1 MSNSLYS
8 KQLLTEG
15 TKFRVLCFMYQFF
28 RIDEN
33 NIATL
38 ANQTDSAFQQ
48 LLGHLVVNQPN
59 LQTAGKS
66 IQPILE
72 SFISNQN
79 SRIFCALADLY
90 EWYRTNMGFEILQL
104 TLKHINSIFRRPPYE
119 LRPYTRELTYAQ
131 RLIMIYH
138 VCDPSTW
145 GILTNAYELLYR
157 SQYSRPWEDKEK
169 FLPPT
174 RSNSR
179 VVPADAFRTIQECMS
194 TRIFVPSLLSNSAA
208 SEATGNRVAHSL
220 SSNALLLGSSSGGG
234 KVIKRRAFS
243 AVSKLKTAKEGAMGA
258 KSLSSSALDIAT
270 SKPRS
275 ISFGAGGSSVDSV
288 WKPAFCT
295 DPLEFQTQPLM
306 FNSANSFV
314 YPANWL
320 TTTVASVPVQKND
333 STFTMDSQSSIS
345 GLDFS
350 QAQQMLGT
358 NNAFQQQQ
366 QQHQQH
372 QQQQQQPQQL
382 PSSQLTNVFGLN
394 SNEIASALS
403 LSTSLTVPPTYT
415 ASAVYSE
422 PFSQQTVVSN
432 SSQFDGTAG
441 TGNVV
446 SSSEM
451 VSQEDAPFYGNLAFS
466 TSLME
471 DYSQ

>member
-1 MSNSLYS
+1 
-8 KQLLTEG
+8 
-15 TKFRVLCFMYQFF
+15 
-28 RIDEN
+28 
-33 NIATL
+33 
-38 ANQTDSAFQQ
+38 
-48 LLGHLVVNQPN
+48 
-59 LQTAGKS
+59 
-66 IQPILE
+66 
-72 SFISNQN
+72 
-79 SRIFCALADLY
+79 
-90 EWYRTNMGFEILQL
+90 MG
-104 TLKHINSIFRRPPYE
+104 RPPYE

-179 VVPADAFRTIQECMS
+179 IIPADAFRTIQECMS
-194 TRIFVPSLLSNSAA
+194 TRIFVPSLLSNSTA
-208 SEATGNRVAHSL
+208 SESTGNRVAHSL
-220 SSNALLLGSSSGGG
+220 SSNALLLGSNSGGG

-243 AVSKLKTAKEGAMGA
+243 AVSKLKSAKGIAMGA

-275 ISFGAGGSSVDSV
+275 ISFGAGGSSADSV
-288 WKPAFCT
+288 WKPALCT
-295 DPLEFQTQPLM
+295 DPSEFQTQPLM
-306 FNSANSFV
+306 FNAANPFA

-320 TTTVASVPVQKND
+320 TTTVASVPVQKNN

-350 QAQQMLGT
+350 QPQQMLGS

-366 QQHQQH
+366 QQQP
-372 QQQQQQPQQL
+372 PQQL

-403 LSTSLTVPPTYT
+403 LSTSLTVPSTYT
-415 ASAVYSE
+415 TSAVYSE

-432 SSQFDGTAG
+432 SSQFDDTAG
-441 TGNVV
+441 IGNIVP
-446 SSSEM
+446 SSEM
-451 VSQEDAPFYGNLAFS
+451 VSQEDAPFYGNLAFNP
-466 TSLME
+466 SLME

>member
-1 MSNSLYS
+1 
-8 KQLLTEG
+8 
-15 TKFRVLCFMYQFF
+15 
-28 RIDEN
+28 
-33 NIATL
+33 
-38 ANQTDSAFQQ
+38 
-48 LLGHLVVNQPN
+48 
-59 LQTAGKS
+59 
-66 IQPILE
+66 
-72 SFISNQN
+72 
-79 SRIFCALADLY
+79 
-90 EWYRTNMGFEILQL
+90 
-104 TLKHINSIFRRPPYE
+104 
-119 LRPYTRELTYAQ
+119 
-131 RLIMIYH
+131 
-138 VCDPSTW
+138 
-145 GILTNAYELLYR
+145 
-157 SQYSRPWEDKEK
+157 
-169 FLPPT
+169 
-174 RSNSR
+174 
-179 VVPADAFRTIQECMS
+179 
-194 TRIFVPSLLSNSAA
+194 
-208 SEATGNRVAHSL
+208 
-220 SSNALLLGSSSGGG
+220 
-234 KVIKRRAFS
+234 
-243 AVSKLKTAKEGAMGA
+243 LKTAKEGAMGA

-295 DPLEFQTQPLM
+295 DPPEFQTQPLM
-306 FNSANSFV
+306 FNAANSFV

-333 STFTMDSQSSIS
+333 STFTMDSQSSIN

-350 QAQQMLGT
+350 QTQQMLGT
-358 NNAFQQQQ
+358 NNTFQQQQ
-366 QQHQQH
+366 
-372 QQQQQQPQQL
+372 QQL

-432 SSQFDGTAG
+432 NSQFDGTAG